1 MATVQKGSKINFYKF
16 VSPPAGGS
24 SKQEVDAKE
33 RNKVNTV
40 QVEALNNLG
49 GTVNG
54 IAKVLVDLKTLRI
67 EELEEQRKNRDKF
80 KPEFIKKKKK
90 DNPVQGFVDSVSKGK
105 APGFLESLLNFFGGL
120 FKRFVLLGVLRW
132 MADPKNREKLTS
144 IVKAIGTFAKFVF
157 DVFKFGFVNT
167 IEGLYK
173 LLSDETSWWEKLIG
187 FGQALVGIGTLFFA
201 LRWLGDWKT
210 IVTDFGSVLRLFRKG
225 LLKAKLKL
233 LAHPLVLAGALVVGT
248 GAAAI
253 AANQEGTAVV
263 KDPNDPNKSQMD
275 EINESGGMIGAPM
288 QGLFDPVPEAEKVP
302 QRAQGGTVPL
312 LAGGGWINGPQSGYP
327 VSMDGGRSTAF
338 IGHGLEYVAQKAAGG
353 FVIPFDTPATRRQ
366 PHLTQKRL
374 GEAQRGG
381 YLKGYEQGGEAN
393 SNAILDFMKNFGTG
407 VRDTAQSGIMNVA
420 GLFPGGQ
427 EATLKTQV
435 GIMNLFG
442 IDSNDLAQQHNQL
455 VTKRMQD
462 AGAEPGEIEKKLIN
476 AKDEKQSFMDKL
488 AGVPGLG
495 WLGRMLGGKDP
506 NEDEDD
512 KKKKKKEE
520 TFDLTRF
527 SKIASM
533 RGADSRSAEERYNPI
548 SNPSRDATSAQTLL
562 AGTATEDLARGD
574 GTYGNYMPSNPA
586 MAIGGAMKIKT
597 KDPTDAEIKELP
609 STRGEMKPGE
619 EEREK
624 KHNKLHGYAA
634 GGFVQPLPKGGYP
647 ANPTA
652 KQQFGGPRSGRSHA
666 GIDMVEKAPWGAD
679 ERIEVVA
686 MADGVV
692 TSERFQ
698 TSGYLSG
705 LMIDHKNGY
714 ETRYLHMKPAKQPG
728 QKAKQGE
735 RIGNLISLGKNG
747 NNTHLHLEMYK
758 NKALIDPTSF
768 VGGAKRVNSS
778 PTENAPGA
786 SVEGNKEKNLLLRM
800 MLAEAGGEGELGMAL
815 VARAILN
822 RGGLIQSGT
831 VSAGTF
837 MANSGSLTDVMLAKS
852 QFQPISD
859 GRIKEARS
867 EAELE
872 KAKKALAIAQNSAD
886 LRGRLEAEGL
896 GPKQITNLLAA
907 TGFRTG
913 SAFNDESQNVNNV
926 VYKNHIFNT
935 AGNPNVDEN
944 FSSKAE
950 ISATEGGMPGIPGSP
965 DRSGADASEGENKQE
980 FDLTRFTGS
989 ILGMKGASAESIES
1003 RMGYTSAADGVSG
1016 MAASDF
1022 RMNQIQQRANEEIGA
1037 NDFQPPSFT
1046 PPALNM
1052 NSFTGG
1058 QGSAGEDSEVPGPA
1072 SADMSSST
1080 SSPLSSSS
1088 INPSSPDAQ
1097 GSILKKSTVERN
1109 AQLTKQE
1116 DATQDMSAAA
1126 ISLAGQMNQQNAAVA
1141 AQMNQQGSSGGGGGG
1156 GSSASV
1162 VLPPG
1167 PKTTVNRLNSFV
1179 NPLNN
1184 YLKS

>member
-24 SKQEVDAKE
+24 SKEEVDAKE
-33 RNKVNTV
+33 RSKVNKV

-54 IAKVLVDLKTLRI
+54 IANILVDLKTLRI
-67 EELEEQRKNRDKF
+67 EDLEEQRKNRDKF

-120 FKRFVLLGVLRW
+120 FKKFVLLGVLRW
-132 MADPKNREKLTS
+132 MADPKNREKLTT
-144 IVKAIGTFAKFVF
+144 IVKAIGTFAKFIF

-173 LLSDETSWWEKLIG
+173 LLSDDTSWWEKLIG

-210 IVTDFGSVLRLFRKG
+210 IVTDFGSVLKLFRKG
-225 LLKAKLKL
+225 LIRAKLKL

-275 EINESGGMIGAPM
+275 EINESGGMVGAPM
-288 QGLFDPVPEAEKVP
+288 QGLFDPVPEEEKVP

-407 VRDTAQSGIMNVA
+407 VKDTAQSGIMNVA

-506 NEDEDD
+506 DEGEDD
-512 KKKKKKEE
+512 KKKKEE
-520 TFDLTRF
+520 EKFDLTRF
-527 SKIASM
+527 SSILSM

-586 MAIGGAMKIKT
+586 MAIGGMLSDEDAKKQSKFEEKISG
-597 KDPTDAEIKELP
+597 DARPKKKQKLSAGGKILEGAKSIIGLKKGVGDMCAFT
-609 STRGEMKPGE
+609 TRAA
-619 EEREK
+619 
-624 KHNKLHGYAA
+624 LAAA
-634 GGFVQPLPKGGYP
+634 GHPSAEKRTQIGDLDSAGTAYNGRNFAASFAGSDMGQVIKSSGDLIPGDVVLWKGGGGYDSGAITHVGIKGEGSSVYHHGRTP
-647 ANPTA
+647 GWRRANMYTSYGA
-652 KQQFGGPRSGRSHA
+652 QKFAA
-666 GIDMVEKAPWGAD
+666 GI
-679 ERIEVVA
+679 RL
-686 MADGVV
+686 DGGIGD
-692 TSERFQ
+692 
-698 TSGYLSG
+698 SG
-705 LMIDHKNGY
+705 
-714 ETRYLHMKPAKQPG
+714 T
-728 QKAKQGE
+728 
-735 RIGNLISLGKNG
+735 IS
-747 NNTHLHLEMYK
+747 
-758 NKALIDPTSF
+758 KAL
-768 VGGAKRVNSS
+768 GGDGLPDAG
-778 PTENAPGA
+778 PQTPP
-786 SVEGNKEKNLLLRM
+786 EKNLLLRM

-837 MANSGSLTDVMLAKS
+837 MSNSGSLTDVMLAKN

-859 GRIKEARS
+859 GRIKDDRS
-867 EAELE
+867 AAELE
-872 KAKKALAIAQNSAD
+872 QAKRALAIAQNSAD

-935 AGNPNVDEN
+935 AGNPNVNEN

-950 ISATEGGMPGIPGSP
+950 ISATEGGMAGVPGSP
-965 DRSGADASEGENKQE
+965 NRSGADASEGENKQE
-980 FDLTRFTGS
+980 FDLTRFSGS

-1003 RMGYTSAADGVSG
+1003 RMGYTSAADGISG

-1022 RMNQIQQRANEEIGA
+1022 RMNQIQQRANEEIAA

-1046 PPALNM
+1046 PPALNT
-1052 NSFTGG
+1052 NSL
-1058 QGSAGEDSEVPGPA
+1058 SA
-1072 SADMSSST
+1072 
-1080 SSPLSSSS
+1080 SS

-1167 PKTTVNRLNSFV
+1167 PKSTVNRLNSFV

>member
-24 SKQEVDAKE
+24 SKEEVDAKE
-33 RNKVNTV
+33 RTKVNKV

-54 IAKVLVDLKTLRI
+54 IASILVDLKTIRL
-67 EELEEQRKNRDKF
+67 EDLEEQRKNRDKF

-120 FKRFVLLGVLRW
+120 FKKFVLLGVLRW
-132 MADPKNREKLTS
+132 MADPKNREKLTT
-144 IVKAIGTFAKFVF
+144 IVKAIGTFAKFIF
-157 DVFKFGFVNT
+157 DVVKFGFVNT

-173 LLSDETSWWEKLIG
+173 LLSDDTSWWEKLIG
-187 FGQALVGIGTLFFA
+187 FGQALLGIGTLFLT

-210 IVTDFGSVLRLFRKG
+210 IVTDFGSVLKLFRKG
-225 LLKAKLKL
+225 LVRAKLKL
-233 LAHPLVLAGALVVGT
+233 LRHPLVLAGALVVGT
-248 GAAAI
+248 AGAAI
-253 AANQEGTAVV
+253 AANQDGTAVV
-263 KDPNDPNKSQMD
+263 KDPKDPDKSQMD
-275 EINESGGMIGAPM
+275 EINESGGMNKAPM
-288 QGLFDPVPEAEKVP
+288 QGLFDSAPEEEKVP
-302 QRAQGGTVPL
+302 QRAQGGTVPF

-338 IGHGLEYVAQKAAGG
+338 IGHGLEYVAQKAEGG

-407 VRDTAQSGIMNVA
+407 VRDTAQQGVMNVA

-442 IDSNDLAQQHNQL
+442 IDSNDLSQQHNQL
-455 VTKRMQD
+455 VTKRMQE

-476 AKDEKQSFMDKL
+476 SKDEKQSFMDRL

-495 WLGRMLGGKDP
+495 WLGRMLGGESPDK
-506 NEDEDD
+506 EEDD
-512 KKKKKKEE
+512 KKKKKEE

-527 SKIASM
+527 SSILSM
-533 RGADSRSAEERYNPI
+533 RGAASRSAEERYNPI

-586 MAIGGAMKIKT
+586 MAIGGSLPQFSQGGETKKNINTSSEKT
-597 KDPTDAEIKELP
+597 TEKGTKTETKGGGQPAVIAGGKWVLGKGFTVAEHPNFRKNNFKGKGANTGVGFNPQGGERVGGHSANSAHYKNLALDITDWRPGNWKARTSALAQEAYDKRDQLKLTQIIHDGWGSWFAGEGSYTPGPYGGHPEHLHLAFAKDVSGITDAE
-609 STRGEMKPGE
+609 T
-619 EEREK
+619 
-624 KHNKLHGYAA
+624 
-634 GGFVQPLPKGGYP
+634 
-647 ANPTA
+647 
-652 KQQFGGPRSGRSHA
+652 
-666 GIDMVEKAPWGAD
+666 
-679 ERIEVVA
+679 
-686 MADGVV
+686 
-692 TSERFQ
+692 
-698 TSGYLSG
+698 
-705 LMIDHKNGY
+705 
-714 ETRYLHMKPAKQPG
+714 
-728 QKAKQGE
+728 
-735 RIGNLISLGKNG
+735 IS
-747 NNTHLHLEMYK
+747 
-758 NKALIDPTSF
+758 KALGED
-768 VGGAKRVNSS
+768 GANLPDAGPK
-778 PTENAPGA
+778 TAP
-786 SVEGNKEKNLLLRM
+786 EENLLLRM
-800 MLAEAGGEGELGMAL
+800 MLAEASGEGELGMAL
-815 VARAILN
+815 VARSILN
-822 RGGLIQSGT
+822 RSGIVQSQGNPGLY
-831 VSAGTF
+831 
-837 MANSGSLTDVMLAKS
+837 MAKSGSLTDIMLAPG

-859 GRIKEARS
+859 GRIKQDRTQ
-867 EAELE
+867 AELE
-872 KAKKALAIAQNSAD
+872 QAKRALAIAQNTSD
-886 LRGRLEAEGL
+886 LRGRLEAQGVPAED
-896 GPKQITNLLAA
+896 ITKLVSA

-913 SAFNDESQNVNNV
+913 DAFNDESQNVNV
-926 VYKNHIFNT
+926 VKFKNHVFNT
-935 AGNPNVDEN
+935 AGNPNLNEN
-944 FSSKAE
+944 FSAKSAE
-950 ISATEGGMPGIPGSP
+950 IGSGGGMSGIPGAP
-965 DRSGADASEGENKQE
+965 DRSGADANEGENKQE

-1003 RMGYTSAADGVSG
+1003 RMGYTSAADGISAMG
-1016 MAASDF
+1016 ASDF

-1037 NDFQPPSFT
+1037 NDFQPPEFT

-1058 QGSAGEDSEVPGPA
+1058 QGSAGGDSEVPGPV
-1072 SADMSSST
+1072 SA
-1080 SSPLSSSS
+1080 SS